1 MPATEQ
7 TWRNLRILHVVFAI
21 GAIALLLATVWM
33 LAADHDRPWKRY
45 ARGFRNVETWAATA
59 RVAEQE
65 SEAYD
70 TRRRELENALADA
83 RRADIDPDLARGFID
98 EVRTVPEDVEAADR
112 AAVDVDVLVKQSDPG
127 ERLRVRGDL
136 LARFRDIV
144 ARTKFREDQ
153 FAGALKLRKADLDKA
168 RADYELAVA
177 DELPAERQTALLAI
191 ADARRGEVA
200 EAVQRFQAANT
211 HRLTL
216 DGFMKRIMAAEDGA
230 SKALADHRG
239 QLAQLEKAVADRR
252 ANVGKKLLELP
263 VLDAFNGPLRVDQ
276 IWLPDLTLN
285 NNFRNVARFDR
296 CTTCHRGMDKTL
308 PGSSI
313 DPAYPDQSEVRVT
326 LATPASPP
334 ERATVDGD
342 GNTQLETLYGMQ
354 LAPRGLFNAEDPTIS
369 VVVPKSPAAVAG
381 LMAGDVIERVSG
393 GRTLA
398 RNAA

>member
-136 LARFRDIV
+136 LARF
-144 ARTKFREDQ
+144 
-153 FAGALKLRKADLDKA
+153 
-168 RADYELAVA
+168 
-177 DELPAERQTALLAI
+177 
-191 ADARRGEVA
+191 
-200 EAVQRFQAANT
+200 
-211 HRLTL
+211 
-216 DGFMKRIMAAEDGA
+216 
-230 SKALADHRG
+230 
-239 QLAQLEKAVADRR
+239 
-252 ANVGKKLLELP
+252 
-263 VLDAFNGPLRVDQ
+263 
-276 IWLPDLTLN
+276 
-285 NNFRNVARFDR
+285 
-296 CTTCHRGMDKTL
+296 
-308 PGSSI
+308 
-313 DPAYPDQSEVRVT
+313 
-326 LATPASPP
+326 
-334 ERATVDGD
+334 
-342 GNTQLETLYGMQ
+342 
-354 LAPRGLFNAEDPTIS
+354 
-369 VVVPKSPAAVAG
+369 
-381 LMAGDVIERVSG
+381 
-393 GRTLA
+393 
-398 RNAA
+398 